1 VAKVLGGHVGMQ
13 ILVLNAGS
21 STLKAAVV
29 QVEDFSLVWSGMVD
43 WSLCRWTSPTQK
55 VDFAPSTD
63 RLAVMQQLLQELR
76 QDSLVAVGQRVVH
89 GGDRYRSAVF
99 IDSEVKQSIKEFSCF
114 APIHNPA
121 ALESIELVTQVLGE
135 GVPQVAVFDTAFHAN
150 LPLTSAIYPIPYR
163 FYLQGIRRY
172 GFHGTSHQ
180 YVAHRA
186 SELLGRNLAE
196 LKLITCHLGNGCS
209 LAAIANGRSIDT
221 TMGFTPLS
229 GLMMGTRSG
238 DIDPS
243 ILLYLGRSHNMTFDQ
258 LDDLLNRQSGLLG
271 VSGISSDLRT
281 ILQAKSE
288 GNAQAQLAYDLFIHR
303 LRSEMGR
310 MLAVLGGLD
319 AIVFTGGIG
328 ENSPAVRADS
338 LALFGF
344 LGVSIA
350 PEKNQQ
356 GGGDRDIATAESQV
370 RVLVI
375 HTQEDIAIARS
386 AWQLVQSS
394 VSTP

>member
-1 VAKVLGGHVGMQ
+1 MAEVPDWYLTMQ
-13 ILVLNAGS
+13 VLVLNAGS
-21 STLKAAVV
+21 STLKVAL
-29 QVEDFSLVWSGMVD
+29 VETEGFGVVWSGMVD
-43 WSLCRWTSPTQK
+43 WCLCRWISPMQK
-55 VDFAPSTD
+55 VDFAKDSD
-63 RLAVMQQLLQELR
+63 RLSVIQDLLQEIK
-76 QDSLVAVGQRVVH
+76 QEAVAVVGQRVVH
-89 GGDRYRSAVF
+89 GGDRYRSAVI
-99 IDSEVKQSIKEFSCF
+99 IDAEVKQAIREFACF

-121 ALESIELVTQVLGE
+121 ALESIELITQVLGE
-135 GVPQVAVFDTAFHAN
+135 DVPQVAVFDTAFHAN
-150 LPLTSAIYPIPYR
+150 LPLTSAIYPIPYK

-180 YVAHRA
+180 YVARRA
-186 SELLGRNLAE
+186 SELLGRDLAQ

-209 LAAIANGRSIDT
+209 LAAIANGQSIDT

-243 ILLYLGRSHNMTFDQ
+243 ILLYLGRSHHMTFDQ

-288 GNAQAQLAYDLFIHR
+288 GNAQAQLAYNLFIHR

-319 AIVFTGGIG
+319 GIVFTGGIG
-328 ENSPAVRADS
+328 ENSADVRADS
-338 LALFGF
+338 LALWQF
-344 LGVSIA
+344 LGITIDQ
-350 PEKNQQ
+350 ELNQKR
-356 GGGDRDIATAESQV
+356 GMDRDIATPSSPV
-370 RVLVI
+370 KVLVI
-375 HTQEDIAIARS
+375 HTQEDVAIARS
-386 AWQLVQSS
+386 AWHLITNSS
-394 VSTP
+394 S

>member
-1 VAKVLGGHVGMQ
+1 MQ

-21 STLKAAVV
+21 SSLKVAVV
-29 QVEDFSLVWSGMVD
+29 HAESFTVVWSGMVD
-43 WSLCRWTSPTQK
+43 WSLSRWISPSQR
-55 VDFAPSTD
+55 VDFAKNCD
-63 RLAVMQQLLQELR
+63 RLSVMQDLLREINK
-76 QDSLVAVGQRVVH
+76 DTIAVVGHRVVH
-89 GGDRYRSAVF
+89 GGDRYRSAVL
-99 IDSEVKQSIKEFSCF
+99 IDEAVKQAIKDFACF

-121 ALESIELVTQVLGE
+121 ALESIELITQVLGE
-135 GVPQVAVFDTAFHAN
+135 RIPQVAVFDTAFHAN
-150 LPLTSAIYPIPYR
+150 LPLTSAIYPIPYK
-163 FYLQGIRRY
+163 FYLEGIRRY

-186 SELLGRNLAE
+186 SELLGRDLAQ

-209 LAAIANGRSIDT
+209 LAAIANGQSIDT

-281 ILQAKSE
+281 ILQARRE
-288 GNAQAQLAYDLFIHR
+288 GHAQAKLAYDLFIHR

-319 AIVFTGGIG
+319 GIVFTGGIG
-328 ENSPAVRADS
+328 ENSADVRADS
-338 LALFGF
+338 LALWQF
-344 LGVSIA
+344 LGITIDQ
-350 PEKNQQ
+350 ELNQQ
-356 GGGDRDIATAESQV
+356 RGIDRDIATPSSPV
-370 RVLVI
+370 KVLVI
-375 HTQEDIAIARS
+375 HTQEDVAIARS
-386 AWQLVQSS
+386 AWHLITNS
-394 VSTP
+394 

>member
-1 VAKVLGGHVGMQ
+1 MQ
-13 ILVLNAGS
+13 VLVLNAGS
-21 STLKAAVV
+21 STLKVAL
-29 QVEDFSLVWSGMVD
+29 VETEGFGVVWSGMVD
-43 WSLCRWTSPTQK
+43 WCLCRWISPMQK
-55 VDFAPSTD
+55 VDFAKNSD
-63 RLAVMQQLLQELR
+63 RLSVIQDLLQEINKEA
-76 QDSLVAVGQRVVH
+76 VAVVGQRVVH
-89 GGDRYRSAVF
+89 GGDRYRSAVI
-99 IDSEVKQSIKEFSCF
+99 IDAEVKQAIREFACF

-121 ALESIELVTQVLGE
+121 ALESIELITQVLGE
-135 GVPQVAVFDTAFHAN
+135 DVPQVAVFDTAFHAN
-150 LPLTSAIYPIPYR
+150 LPLTSAIYPIPYK

-180 YVAHRA
+180 YVARRA
-186 SELLGRNLAE
+186 SELLGRDLAQ

-209 LAAIANGRSIDT
+209 LAAIANGQSIDT

-243 ILLYLGRSHNMTFDQ
+243 ILLYLGRSHHMTFDQ

-288 GNAQAQLAYDLFIHR
+288 GNAQAQLAYNLFIHR

-319 AIVFTGGIG
+319 GIVFTGGIG
-328 ENSPAVRADS
+328 ENSADVRADS
-338 LALFGF
+338 LALWQF
-344 LGVSIA
+344 LGITIDQ
-350 PEKNQQ
+350 ELNQKR
-356 GGGDRDIATAESQV
+356 GMDRDIATPSSPV
-370 RVLVI
+370 KVLVI
-375 HTQEDIAIARS
+375 HTQEDVAIARS
-386 AWQLVQSS
+386 AWHLITNSS
-394 VSTP
+394 S

>member
-1 VAKVLGGHVGMQ
+1 MQ

-21 STLKAAVV
+21 SSLKVAVV
-29 QVEDFSLVWSGMVD
+29 HAESFTVVWSGMVD
-43 WSLCRWTSPTQK
+43 WSLSRWISPSQR
-55 VDFAPSTD
+55 VDFAKNCD
-63 RLAVMQQLLQELR
+63 RLSVMQDLLREINK
-76 QDSLVAVGQRVVH
+76 DTIAVVGHRVVH
-89 GGDRYRSAVF
+89 GGDRYRSAVI
-99 IDSEVKQSIKEFSCF
+99 IDAEVRQAIKEFACF

-121 ALESIELVTQVLGE
+121 ALESIELISQVLGE
-135 GVPQVAVFDTAFHAN
+135 RIPQVAVFDTAFHAN
-150 LPLTSAIYPIPYR
+150 LPLTSAIYPIPYK
-163 FYLQGIRRY
+163 FYLEGIRRY

-186 SELLGRNLAE
+186 SELLGRDLAQ

-209 LAAIANGRSIDT
+209 LAAIANGQSIDT

-281 ILQAKSE
+281 ILQARRE
-288 GNAQAQLAYDLFIHR
+288 GHAQAKLAYDLFIHR

-319 AIVFTGGIG
+319 GIVFTGGIG
-328 ENSPAVRADS
+328 ENSADVRADS
-338 LALFGF
+338 LALWQF
-344 LGVSIA
+344 LGITIDQ
-350 PEKNQQ
+350 ELNQKR
-356 GGGDRDIATAESQV
+356 GIDRDIATPSSPV
-370 RVLVI
+370 KVLVI
-375 HTQEDIAIARS
+375 HTQEDVAIARS
-386 AWQLVQSS
+386 AWHLITNS
-394 VSTP
+394 

>member
-1 VAKVLGGHVGMQ
+1 MQ

-21 STLKAAVV
+21 STLKVAL
-29 QVEDFSLVWSGMVD
+29 VEAGSFRVVWSGMVD

-55 VDFAPSTD
+55 VDFAQDSD
-63 RLAVMQQLLQELR
+63 RLGVIQDLLQE
-76 QDSLVAVGQRVVH
+76 VNKEAIAVVGQRVVH
-89 GGDRYRSAVF
+89 GGDRYRSAVL
-99 IDSEVKQSIKEFSCF
+99 IDDEVKQAIREFACF

-121 ALESIELVTQVLGE
+121 ALESIELISQVLEE
-135 GVPQVAVFDTAFHAN
+135 GVPQVAVFDTAFHGN
-150 LPLTSAIYPIPYR
+150 LPITSAMYPIPYR

-180 YVAHRA
+180 YVAQRT
-186 SELLGRNLAE
+186 SELLGRDLVE

-209 LAAIANGRSIDT
+209 LAAIANGHSIDT

-243 ILLYLGRSHNMTFDQ
+243 ILIYLGRSHNMTFDQ

-281 ILQAKSE
+281 ILQARRE
-288 GNAQAQLAYDLFIHR
+288 GHAQAQLAYNLFIHR

-328 ENSPAVRADS
+328 ENSPDVRADS

-344 LGVSIA
+344 LGVVIDPTA
-350 PEKNQQ
+350 NQQ
-356 GGGDRDIATAESQV
+356 GTGDRDIGTADSRV

-386 AWQLVQSS
+386 AWQLVH
-394 VSTP
+394 P

>member
-1 VAKVLGGHVGMQ
+1 VAEIPDRYLAMQ

-21 STLKAAVV
+21 SSLKVAVV
-29 QVEDFSLVWSGMVD
+29 HAESFTVVWSGMVD
-43 WSLCRWTSPTQK
+43 WSLSCWISPSQR
-55 VDFAPSTD
+55 VDFAKNCD
-63 RLAVMQQLLQELR
+63 RLSVMQDLLREINK
-76 QDSLVAVGQRVVH
+76 DTIAVVGHRVVH
-89 GGDRYRSAVF
+89 GGDRYRSAVL
-99 IDSEVKQSIKEFSCF
+99 IDEAVKQAIKDFACF

-121 ALESIELVTQVLGE
+121 ALESIELITQVLGE

-150 LPLTSAIYPIPYR
+150 LPITAAVYPIPYK
-163 FYLQGIRRY
+163 FYLEGIRRY

-180 YVAHRA
+180 YVARRA
-186 SELLGRNLAE
+186 SELLGRDLAD

-209 LAAIANGRSIDT
+209 LAAIANGQSIDT

-281 ILQAKSE
+281 ILQARRE
-288 GNAQAQLAYDLFIHR
+288 GHAQAKLAYDLFIHR

-319 AIVFTGGIG
+319 GIVFTGGIG
-328 ENSPAVRADS
+328 ENSADVRADT

-344 LGVSIA
+344 LGVAIDPTA
-350 PEKNQQ
+350 NQQ
-356 GGGDRDIATAESQV
+356 GTGDRDISTADSPV
-370 RVLVI
+370 RVLVV
-375 HTQEDIAIARS
+375 HTQEDIVIAHA
-386 AWQLVQSS
+386 AWQLVQNQ
-394 VSTP
+394 T

>member
-1 VAKVLGGHVGMQ
+1 MQ

-21 STLKAAVV
+21 STLKVAL
-29 QVEDFSLVWSGMVD
+29 VEAGSFRVVWSGMVD

-55 VDFAPSTD
+55 VDFAQDSD
-63 RLAVMQQLLQELR
+63 RLGVIQDLLQE
-76 QDSLVAVGQRVVH
+76 VNKEAIAVVGQRVVH
-89 GGDRYRSAVF
+89 GGDRYRSAVL
-99 IDSEVKQSIKEFSCF
+99 IDDEVKQAIREFACF

-121 ALESIELVTQVLGE
+121 ALESIELISQVLE
-135 GVPQVAVFDTAFHAN
+135 GIPQAAVFDTAFHGN
-150 LPLTSAIYPIPYR
+150 LPITSAMYPIPYR

-180 YVAHRA
+180 YVAQRT
-186 SELLGRNLAE
+186 SELLGRDLLE

-209 LAAIANGRSIDT
+209 LAAIADGHSIDT

-243 ILLYLGRSHNMTFDQ
+243 ILIYLGRSHNMTFDQ

-281 ILQAKSE
+281 ILQARRE
-288 GNAQAQLAYDLFIHR
+288 DHAQAQLAYNLFIHR

-328 ENSPAVRADS
+328 ENSPDVRADS

-344 LGVSIA
+344 LGVVIDPTA
-350 PEKNQQ
+350 NWQ
-356 GGGDRDIATAESQV
+356 GTGDRDIGTADSQV
-370 RVLVI
+370 RILVI
-375 HTQEDIAIARS
+375 HTQEDIVIARA
-386 AWQLVQSS
+386 AWQLLH
-394 VSTP
+394 P

>member
-1 VAKVLGGHVGMQ
+1 MQ
-13 ILVLNAGS
+13 VLVLNAGS
-21 STLKAAVV
+21 STLKVAL
-29 QVEDFSLVWSGMVD
+29 VEAGSFRVVWSGMVD
-43 WSLCRWTSPTQK
+43 WSLCRWTSPAQK
-55 VDFAPSTD
+55 VDFAQDSD
-63 RLAVMQQLLQELR
+63 RLGVIQDLLQE
-76 QDSLVAVGQRVVH
+76 VNKEAIAVVGQRVVH
-89 GGDRYRSAVF
+89 GGDRYRSAVL
-99 IDSEVKQSIKEFSCF
+99 IDDEVKQAIKEFACF

-121 ALESIELVTQVLGE
+121 ALESIELISQVLE
-135 GVPQVAVFDTAFHAN
+135 GVPQVAVFDTAFHGN
-150 LPLTSAIYPIPYR
+150 LPITSAMYPIPYR

-180 YVAHRA
+180 YVAQRT
-186 SELLGRNLAE
+186 SELLGRDLVE

-209 LAAIANGRSIDT
+209 LAAIANGHSIDT

-243 ILLYLGRSHNMTFDQ
+243 ILIYLGRSHNMTFDQ

-271 VSGISSDLRT
+271 VSGISGDLRT
-281 ILQAKSE
+281 ILQARRE
-288 GNAQAQLAYDLFIHR
+288 GHAQAQLAYNLFIHR
-303 LRSEMGR
+303 LRSEIGR

-328 ENSPAVRADS
+328 ENSPDVRADS

-344 LGVSIA
+344 LGVVIDPTANGQSA
-350 PEKNQQ
+350 
-356 GGGDRDIATAESQV
+356 GDRDIATEESRV

-375 HTQEDIAIARS
+375 HTQEDVAIARA
-386 AWQLVQSS
+386 AWQLLH
-394 VSTP
+394 P